1 MTDEVCME
9 TSETFIDSLLR
20 QLPFD
25 IGTDEFVQNPYRFYE
40 EARRASG
47 PVHRTPSG
55 DVVVLGYFEARAVLS
70 DPRFGHGARTAQDR
84 TGYGVPARTFLLTD
98 PPGHTRQ
105 RERVRRAFT
114 AREMLSLRRRIGDVA
129 AGLVREAARSGTAD
143 VVADV
148 ARPLSARVV
157 GDLIGVPEDLRD
169 RFAQAAALLVRGM
182 DPPGLIAPDTRERI
196 ARARVWLARDIGAA
210 LRRPAG
216 AGILRALARGAD
228 GRPARAE
235 TVATCAQLVAAGYET
250 TVGLIGNGMHAL
262 LQHPD
267 QLAWLTAGGHSEQA
281 CAAAVEELLRYDP
294 PIQLAPRCAL
304 VDADIAGTPV
314 PRGTV
319 VFVLLGAA
327 NRDPRAFPEPHRLRL
342 DRQPR
347 HLAFGLGAHYCLGA
361 ALSRLEA
368 TAALTHLLARR
379 PRPTGH
385 PVSYSPARI
394 ARSIQS
400 LHVRLDP
407 AEGHRGSVAAE
418 R

>member
-1 MTDEVCME
+1 ME
-9 TSETFIDSLLR
+9 ASETFVDCLTR
-20 QLPFD
+20 QFPFD
-25 IGTDEFVQNPYRFYE
+25 IGTDEFVRNPYRFYE
-40 EARRASG
+40 EVRRSSG
-47 PVHRTPSG
+47 PVHRTDSG
-55 DVVVLGYFEARAVLS
+55 DVVVLGYFEARAVLG
-70 DPRFGHGARTAQDR
+70 DPRFGHGAQTAQDR

-114 AREMLSLRRRIGDVA
+114 AREILALRRRVGDIA
-129 AGLVREAARSGTAD
+129 ARLVEDAARSGTAD

-157 GDLIGVPEDLRD
+157 ADLIGVPEDLRD

-182 DPPGLIAPDTRERI
+182 DPPGLIDPGTRERI
-196 ARARVWLARDIGAA
+196 ARARVGLARDIGVA

-216 AGILRALARGAD
+216 TGILHALAQGAD

-250 TVGLIGNGMHAL
+250 TVGLIANGTHAL
-262 LQHPD
+262 LRHPD
-267 QLAWLTAGGHSEQA
+267 QLARLAAAGHAERA
-281 CAAAVEELLRYDP
+281 CAAAVEELLRFDP

-314 PRGTV
+314 PRGAL

-327 NRDPRAFPEPHRLRL
+327 NRDPRVFAEPHRLRL
-342 DRQPR
+342 DREPR
-347 HLAFGLGAHYCLGA
+347 HLAFGLGSHYCLGA
-361 ALSRLEA
+361 ALARLEA
-368 TAALTHLLARR
+368 TAALTHLLPRR

-385 PVSYSPARI
+385 PVSYSPARV
-394 ARSIQS
+394 ARSVQS

-407 AEGHRGSVAAE
+407 EGHGTGAGAPGWRG
-418 R
+418 